1 MIKKF
6 FSLFWI
12 QEKRK
17 KDKLYIPLIIV
28 HVMLLIYRIVKD
40 LMIVIHRD
48 DLWGKKWL
56 ILVAFDVI
64 GIINL
69 IQFFVG
75 LFITNLVFSFLDGE

>member
-48 DLWGKKWL
+48 DLWGKN
-56 ILVAFDVI
+56 
-64 GIINL
+64 G
-69 IQFFVG
+69 
-75 LFITNLVFSFLDGE
+75 